1 MSVTIKT
8 SFTTPRGDV
17 DTRRFQLL
25 ASSERYAQLHAF
37 LDSTYGRLYG
47 LSALSSQYALS
58 YVDPDGDECSINSE
72 LELQEAIRCAAED
85 NKTLKVKVKTEDA
98 VHISRPSSVASSRAD
113 EPSASAS
120 FNSATSQ
127 PGRGQAVEEEDEYVT
142 IEGEGSSQ
150 PAANSA
156 TPVASVAPVTAA
168 FKSISLS
175 SPQPEEEEQK
185 EEQKVQPIASAPA
198 VVVTAAAAPASS
210 VTVQDVT
217 QEEREED
224 ALLAAIIDSTKQAT
238 APATAQPE
246 ATPSTEEAVHHGIV
260 CDGCNMSPIVGVRYK
275 SLSREDFD
283 LCSACEASGK
293 YPSANG
299 YIKMTQPRS
308 ANHWWRS
315 GGGGGHG
322 HHGFG
327 GGHGGHHFGHGM
339 GGRFGGRHGGWHHR
353 RAAEAQAQAAATSGY
368 TTGDA
373 AASTSAPFHGCRW
386 ADQADRP
393 KAAFIGDVTLAD
405 GITVKPGQIL
415 QKVWQVRNTGDKPW
429 PAGTRLQF
437 IGGDVTPFT
446 QGVAAGATGADA
458 SWSDAAVVPVAQPGQ
473 IINLALDIQVPQ
485 QLGRF
490 RGTFRLITAEG
501 VRFGP
506 RIWID
511 LEVSDSESTTTEP
524 ASAAA
529 SAPTDGSAAEAQT
542 EGNAASQQPQ
552 TDPRTAIH
560 QAVQS
565 VLTALGSAGNG
576 NSNPLHTLAT
586 AFQSAASSIQQHA
599 SAAAERVSSARQ
611 PTPFPYPAELE
622 QIRALGLQFD
632 EERIKA
638 LLLRYRGRVD
648 RTVNELFKP
657 TVKLRLRQA
666 GFCQAS
672 RTAGMGAGRAK
683 RVSGEG

>member
-17 DTRRFQLL
+17 DTRRFQLS
-25 ASSERYAQLHAF
+25 ASSDRYAQLHAF

-47 LSALSSQYALS
+47 LSTLSSQYSLS
-58 YVDPDGDECSINSE
+58 YVDPDCDECSINSE
-72 LELQEAIRCAAED
+72 LELQEAIRCAQED

-98 VHISRPSSVASSRAD
+98 VHVSRPSSVASSRAD

-120 FNSATSQ
+120 FNSANSANSQ
-127 PGRGQAVEEEDEYVT
+127 PGRGQTVEEEDEYVT

-150 PAANSA
+150 PAANAA
-156 TPVASVAPVTAA
+156 TPLAAVQSVTAA

-175 SPQPEEEEQK
+175 APQVEEEEQK
-185 EEQKVQPIASAPA
+185 EQKEQVEEKKAPTPATAASA
-198 VVVTAAAAPASS
+198 TASPASS
-210 VTVQDVT
+210 VTVEDVT

-238 APATAQPE
+238 APSTTAQPE
-246 ATPSTEEAVHHGIV
+246 STAQSTDSTTGSEEEAVHHGVV
-260 CDGCNMSPIVGVRYK
+260 CDICNTTPIVGIRYK
-275 SLSREDFD
+275 CLQCHDFD
-283 LCSACEASGK
+283 LCAKCEASGEH
-293 YPSANG
+293 PASHQLL
-299 YIKMTQPRS
+299 KMKQPRS
-308 ANHWWRS
+308 AHHWWRS
-315 GGGGGHG
+315 GGGGGQHGG

-327 GGHGGHHFGHGM
+327 GGHGGHH
-339 GGRFGGRHGGWHHR
+339 GGRFGGFGGRHGGWHHR
-353 RAAEAQAQAAATSGY
+353 RAAEAQAAAAAAGY

-373 AASTSAPFHGCRW
+373 SSSGQASASTPFTGCRF
-386 ADQADRP
+386 ADHADRP

-446 QGVAAGATGADA
+446 QGGAAGAAASADA
-458 SWSDAAVVPVAQPGQ
+458 GWSDAAVVPIAQPGQ

-511 LEVSDSESTTTEP
+511 LEVVADNEASTANATEP
-524 ASAAA
+524 SAAAA
-529 SAPTDGSAAEAQT
+529 SAATEASAAEEHSESPQ
-542 EGNAASQQPQ
+542 SQPQ

-565 VLTALGSAGNG
+565 VLTALGGAGNG
-576 NSNPLHTLAT
+576 SNNALHALAT

-599 SAAAERVSSARQ
+599 SAAAERVSSGRQ
-611 PTPFPYPAELE
+611 PAPFPYPGELE

-648 RTVNELFKP
+648 RTVNELFN
-657 TVKLRLRQA
+657 Q
-666 GFCQAS
+666 Q
-672 RTAGMGAGRAK
+672 
-683 RVSGEG
+683 